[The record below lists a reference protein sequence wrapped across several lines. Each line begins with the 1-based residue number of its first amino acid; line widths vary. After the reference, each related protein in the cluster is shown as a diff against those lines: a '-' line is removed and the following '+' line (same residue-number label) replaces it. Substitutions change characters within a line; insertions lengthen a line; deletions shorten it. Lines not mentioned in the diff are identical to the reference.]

1 MKIKNICCIG
11 AGYVGGPT
19 MSVIAQKCPEINV
32 TVVDLN
38 EKRIA
43 AWNDENV
50 ENIPIYEPG
59 LSAVV
64 AEARGRN
71 LFFST
76 DVDEAIDKA
85 DMIFISVNT
94 PTKTYGI
101 GKGMAADLKWIELCA
116 RQIARVATSDKIVVE
131 KSTLPVRTAQALKN
145 ILENTGNGVNFQ
157 ILSNSPL
164 VNLSKYA
171 PALACSATACARTA
185 C

>member
-43 AWNDENV
+43 AWNDEDV

-59 LSAVV
+59 LSGVV

-85 DMIFISVNT
+85 D
-94 PTKTYGI
+94 
-101 GKGMAADLKWIELCA
+101 
-116 RQIARVATSDKIVVE
+116 
-131 KSTLPVRTAQALKN
+131 
-145 ILENTGNGVNFQ
+145 ILNFHF
-157 ILSNSPL
+157 
-164 VNLSKYA
+164 
-171 PALACSATACARTA
+171 
-185 C
+185 